1 MRDYWCKFLD
11 MGGHVTGAEQIKAT
25 DDEAA
30 IAKARVIFDSGLIT
44 RYEIWNGQRLIH
56 RETRRRGSAYR

>member
-1 MRDYWCKFLD
+1 MQDYWCKFLD
-11 MGGHVTGAEQIKAT
+11 MGGHVTGAEQIKAM

-44 RYEIWNGQRLIH
+44 RYEIWNDQRLIH
-56 RETRRRGSAYR
+56 RETRRHGSPYR